1 MAWKENLTTFQ
12 QSCNRFLDE
21 TSKDLSI
28 SQFYDIV
35 RDFNSNANAFNDGLE
50 GLDWKSFEEEESEL
64 VQCYIYRWSID
75 VLDVSIVLRDALM
88 RYSKTIIL
96 GSSKDSE
103 KTPTLSDL
111 PRVVEICQ
119 QAVRQ
124 NLQLLDEIKQG
135 VSGSNP
141 KWFHQISP
149 TTEVGQQIKEL
160 VEQNS
165 SILKA
170 HDSVFKVVPK
180 FGNFRDYIINFS
192 NGRLLKLRS
201 LKDQMNEVLNMLE
214 GISEDSVLT
223 REEIAMASKVLKSKS
238 EIVENEKIALEK
250 FEAFKYSD
258 SLQKIPIHADG
269 GELIYK
275 EINID
280 RKVENWIENQ
290 LFPKL
295 YDADLDINSLYDN
308 SIITLFNTRNKLENI
323 VMNESET
330 SQFDTVKISKS
341 IKSQIKAIDE
351 YALHLD
357 KEINAI
363 NKNVAAE
370 IQISKIY
377 DSKAVFLPEL
387 NFTNIS
393 KITNQE
399 WYKRNIWQSWKEE
412 ISKAVKKRSLPFIKN
427 IQQDAY
433 SFVEERSI
441 EAHNIDNNS
450 LFLKKGYLGRSFYV
464 QRKDKED
471 PIINAIQRWRNGYQ
485 GSMLIVGRNG
495 SGKSSI
501 LDYIPQFIEN
511 FPVVQLS
518 IKNILKLNGRKH
530 QATYNIGDSINFLAS
545 QSINKPVIVCIDDLE
560 KWQNDEFTMYDTV
573 KLLTEGISKFGKRV
587 FFLIST
593 NHFMHDYINR
603 LFDFDSRFAEVL
615 NMDGMSNQ
623 LMVDALVIR
632 HNASLKNM
640 ELIEDASLAK
650 NASRIANKSRNNIG
664 SGMMGWERFIEKGM
678 KMGFPPISFNK
689 LIVKHDLLLRL
700 ILAHGQIK
708 ESALRKML
716 TSSDNYFISEEL
728 RKLRGFK
735 IVQRTYDGLLKVN
748 PFLIDEV
755 EYILLKENN

>member
-1 MAWKENLTTFQ
+1 MAWKENLHTFQ
-12 QSCNRFLDE
+12 ETGRRFVNE
-21 TSKDLSI
+21 TKKDLSL
-28 SQFYDIV
+28 SQFYDIAHELI
-35 RDFNSNANAFNDGLE
+35 NAANGLNETLDGI
-50 GLDWKSFEEEESEL
+50 DWKTYEGVEREL

-75 VLDVSIVLRDALM
+75 VLDVAILLRDALLK
-88 RYSKTIIL
+88 YSKTFIL
-96 GSSKDSE
+96 DSSKEE
-103 KTPTLSDL
+103 KQDHTTSLL
-111 PRVVEICQ
+111 PEVIDICKR
-119 QAVRQ
+119 AVGQ
-124 NLQLLDEIKQG
+124 NLQLIDEIQNG

-141 KWFHQISP
+141 KWFHQIPP
-149 TTEVGQQIKEL
+149 TSEVGRQL
-160 VEQNS
+160 VELKEQNLD
-165 SILKA
+165 ILKA
-170 HDSVFKVVPK
+170 HESVFNIVSA
-180 FGNFRDYIINFS
+180 FGEFRDYIINFS

-201 LKDQMNEVLNMLE
+201 LKEQMNEVLNMIE
-214 GISEDSVLT
+214 GIAKDSVLT
-223 REEIAMASKVLKSKS
+223 RDEISMASKVLKNKS
-238 EIVENEKIALEK
+238 EIVETEKISSEN
-250 FEAFKYSD
+250 FEAFKYNNT
-258 SLQKIPIHADG
+258 LQKIPIYADG

-275 EINID
+275 EITFD
-280 RKVENWIENQ
+280 KKVENWIENQ

-295 YDADLDINSLYDN
+295 YDADLDINNLYDN

-330 SQFDTVKISKS
+330 SHFDTVKISKS
-341 IKSQIKAIDE
+341 IKDQIVTIDE

-357 KEINAI
+357 EEINAI
-363 NKNVAAE
+363 NKKVAEE
-370 IQISKIY
+370 IQISRIY
-377 DSKAVFLPEL
+377 DRNAVFLPEL

-412 ISKAVKKRSLPFIKN
+412 ISKAIKKRSLPFIKG
-427 IQQDAY
+427 IQQDAF

-471 PIINAIQRWRNGYQ
+471 QIINAIQRWRNEYQ
-485 GSMLIVGRNG
+485 GSMLVVGRNG

-518 IKNILKLNGRKH
+518 VKNIIKLNGRKH
-530 QATYNIGDSINFLAS
+530 QASYDISESINFLAA

-560 KWQNDEFTMYDTV
+560 RWQNEEFTMYDTV
-573 KLLTEGISKFGKRV
+573 KQLIDGISKFGKRI

-603 LFDFDSRFAEVL
+603 LFDFDSRFAGVL
-615 NMDGMSNQ
+615 DMDGMSTQ

-632 HNASLKNM
+632 HNASLKNI
-640 ELIEDASLAK
+640 ELEEDVSLAK
-650 NASRIANKSRNNIG
+650 NASRIASKSRNNIG
-664 SGMMGWERFIEKGM
+664 SGMMGWERFLEKGI
-678 KMGFPPISFNK
+678 KMGVPPISFSK
-689 LIVKHDLLLRL
+689 LILKHDLLLRL
-700 ILAHGQIK
+700 VLAHGQIK
-708 ESALRKML
+708 ESTLRKML
-716 TSSDNYFISEEL
+716 TNSDNYFISEEL

-735 IVQRTYDGLLKVN
+735 IIKRTYDGFLKVN

-755 EYILLKENN
+755 EYVLLKENK